1 MINYIMKKYYF
12 HKNITNNQT
21 VDKIKI
27 LQHKSTKKN
36 IVDINKLLNRV
47 RLDEKKETR
56 KKVIFF
62 SLLTLVL
69 MVIGISITIIK

>member
-12 HKNITNNQT
+12 HNNITNNQT

>member
-12 HKNITNNQT
+12 HSNITNNQT